1 MIQVGL
7 WWYTVFTNQA
17 MYFLSNRTDIGCGT
31 PGGKWLPVKLST
43 EEQRKSLRECK
54 QTENKLHIK
63 WKNKDRKRY
72 CKWNAASVKQK
83 GKRLYEQE
91 IIKATVRVD
100 FVWWHWLK
108 GIFDLKCRVDW
119 ISISFRCLKFICLF
133 IPTEFSCSHYLK
145 SCSALIG

>member
-1 MIQVGL
+1 
-7 WWYTVFTNQA
+7 
-17 MYFLSNRTDIGCGT
+17 MYFLSNRTDIGCRT

-43 EEQRKSLRECK
+43 EKQRKSLRECK

-100 FVWWHWLK
+100 FVLVALMIRTLRPSVLCRLDFNIGQVLK
-108 GIFDLKCRVDW
+108 IY
-119 ISISFRCLKFICLF
+119 LF
-133 IPTEFSCSHYLK
+133 IYSYWVQLQPLLEIMLCSDWLRVFGANVYL
-145 SCSALIG
+145 